1 MRRNERA
8 SRIIR
13 VCNKDGLWR
22 LLSSLLN
29 DVAKYPD
36 RTVASYIVVDD
47 PESKVA
53 VIDFKKGV
61 GLKRMYIIITV
72 SCSKSE
78 GTIRVKRM

>member
-1 MRRNERA
+1 MNELPE
-8 SRIIR
+8 SSEYVIKMDFGD
-13 VCNKDGLWR
+13 C
-22 LLSSLLN
+22 SSLLN

-36 RTVASYIVVDD
+36 RTVASYIVLDD

-78 GTIRVKRM
+78 GTI